1 MDDEKCKLL
10 GINAKLEE
18 KDSLGLLTV
27 MEDLGMQ
34 QGMLRQGARHAWIS
48 RWAAHMSAAA
58 MRSFACSLLHL
69 PASTTN
75 NIDGPEPFLGDILT
89 LHPHSHPPTSLLPP
103 APALNGMWILH
114 IWTLASIKTVSPG
127 STSGDWPV

>member
-48 RWAAHMSAAA
+48 RWAAHMSAATI
-58 MRSFACSLLHL
+58 RSFACSLLHL

-89 LHPHSHPPTSLLPP
+89 LHPPQPPSHQP
-103 APALNGMWILH
+103 APPPPPHLMPCGFC
-114 IWTLASIKTVSPG
+114 
-127 STSGDWPV
+127 TSGDWPV

>member
-18 KDSLGLLTV
+18 KDPLGLLTV

-34 QGMLRQGARHAWIS
+34 QGMLRQAARHAWIS

-69 PASTTN
+69 PASTAN
-75 NIDGPEPFLGDILT
+75 SIDGPEPFLGDILT
-89 LHPHSHPPTSLLPP
+89 LHAHSHPPTSLLPAQP
-103 APALNGMWILH
+103 R
-114 IWTLASIKTVSPG
+114 T
-127 STSGDWPV
+127 